1 MRRRIQTI
9 LLTIAVTLLAI
20 NFAMRSKQ
28 KNIEG
33 RITSL
38 EYKLQILKESGR
50 ISGEDFYSAKDL
62 LRPLH
67 HPLLYDPWLLRY
79 SGMIGSGLIIAH
91 SLLFFWNP
99 WAKRDK
105 ETAEQFAPEQP
116 AKSTSIS

>member
-20 NFAMRSKQ
+20 NLAMSSKQ
-28 KNIEG
+28 KDIKS
-33 RITSL
+33 RITTL
-38 EYKLQILKESGR
+38 EYKLQILKETGR
-50 ISGEDFYSAKDL
+50 ISGDDLYLAKDL

-67 HPLLYDPWLLRY
+67 HPILHDPWLLRY
-79 SGMIGSGLIIAH
+79 SGVIGSWLIIAH

-105 ETAEQFAPEQP
+105 ETAEKFAHEQP
-116 AKSTSIS
+116 AKSTSVS